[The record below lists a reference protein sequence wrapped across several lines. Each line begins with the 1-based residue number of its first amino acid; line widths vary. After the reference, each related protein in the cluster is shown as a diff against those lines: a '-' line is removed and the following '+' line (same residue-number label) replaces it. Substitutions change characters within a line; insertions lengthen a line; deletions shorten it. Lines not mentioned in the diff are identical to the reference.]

1 MVVYLIGLA
10 IVSVYLV
17 VVYRVWRGKPGA
29 IYR

>member
-1 MVVYLIGLA
+1 VMYITGLV

-17 VVYRVWRGKPGA
+17 AVYRVWRGKAAA